1 MCVFKLKPW
10 EISHS
15 HFDSFLEYFPLTNLT
30 FFMKGDT
37 GPQGSQGDTVSI
49 ILFQGGLLC
58 MSTDASYDFL
68 PA

>member
-1 MCVFKLKPW
+1 
-10 EISHS
+10 
-15 HFDSFLEYFPLTNLT
+15 
-30 FFMKGDT
+30 MKGDT
-37 GPQGSQGDTVSI
+37 GPQGPQGDTVSI